1 MVCMDPQYFNFP
13 TFSNNF
19 VRRECRLVRSRWL
32 PAPHALLLRYI
43 RDAARVGFT
52 PRTRRALWVM
62 HRKRGEVNGN
72 MCVKMET

>member
-1 MVCMDPQYFNFP
+1 MDPQYFNFP
-13 TFSNNF
+13 NF
-19 VRRECRLVRSRWL
+19 RPILSGASDDWGAQNDCRRQS
-32 PAPHALLLRYI
+32 PPLLRYI